1 MRKFFLLLFSLLI
14 GIGLFSWVIE
24 FVGWQE
30 IKNAFLV
37 FTGWQGLVILG
48 LTFLMVFFGVWKWK
62 EILKSQGH
70 NIPLTSLAGP
80 YMSWL
85 SIAYLFPMMF
95 LSAEFFKI
103 YVLRKNFSVSWSQG
117 IASVIVNRILE
128 WTIYLIVFF
137 TGTIFLFMEIGLPPK
152 GIGLILFGIFLFFAM
167 AISFFYFKGF
177 KKESMIKFFIKH
189 FNNKKYLNAKPL
201 ETEKEIFK
209 FLNPKK
215 SFFWK
220 TLGFTFLR
228 TGIALTRAWLLI
240 FFLGETIG
248 FFPVLS
254 VLGFHYTA
262 MLIPIPANIG
272 SHEAIQVFVF
282 GAINLRVGAAT
293 AFTMIIRGADI
304 ILSLIGIIALFRLG
318 AGLLQ
323 TNLFRKIENLI
334 NNKNNQI

>member
-1 MRKFFLLLFSLLI
+1 MKKFLIFLFSFLI
-14 GIGLFSWVIE
+14 GTGLFIWIIN
-24 FVGWQE
+24 FVGWSE
-30 IKNAFLV
+30 IRNTFLI

-48 LTFLMVFFGVWKWK
+48 LTFLMVFLGIWKWK

-80 YMSWL
+80 YISWL
-85 SIAYLFPMMF
+85 SMAYLFPMMF
-95 LSAEFFKI
+95 LSAEFFKVYI
-103 YVLRKNFSVSWSQG
+103 LRKNFSVSWNQG
-117 IASVIVNRILE
+117 IASVIIHRILA

-137 TGTIFLFMEIGLPPK
+137 IGIIFLFMEIGLPPK
-152 GIGLILFGIFLFFAM
+152 GIGLILFGIFLLFVI

-177 KKESMIKFFIKH
+177 KKESMVKFFMKY

-201 ETEKEIFK
+201 EVEKEIFK
-209 FLNPKK
+209 FLNFKK

-220 TLGFTFLR
+220 ALSFTFLI
-228 TGIALTRAWLLI
+228 TGIALARTWILI

-248 FFPVLS
+248 FFPALS
-254 VLGFHYTA
+254 ILGFQYAA

-304 ILSLIGIIALFRLG
+304 IVSLIGIIALFKLG

-323 TNLFRKIENLI
+323 DNLFRKIENLVK
-334 NNKNNQI
+334 NKHVN